1 MAENAERKRS
11 RFSDTAG
18 EDDVPTTKKNRWDS
32 EEPSIPSGF
41 SAAPPPPPPSAFS
54 AAPPPPPPP
63 VHDFEAA
70 SGTGAM
76 TNDAMDKA
84 KQAMAISK
92 QIQEQIRNMQLFTG
106 AQGQAGS
113 QTFKPAPLLLDDKG
127 RQIDE
132 SGKVIENK
140 KESLATIKAN
150 IRTKK
155 VTLKVSAAPKLIQD
169 NDKNPH
175 YDPRMRVKN
184 VDRKKRKWS
193 FVEAGKF
200 IKQAENAR
208 AKAAE
213 KEFSKGYEGKS
224 SLPLPLGPLFDEQKV
239 NMARKKALLDIVP
252 DCEWWDIGLLT
263 QKSYRD
269 LHMTDQFANEQRIN
283 FAKIKHLVEHPV
295 LIHAPLE
302 KFEDVQMPL
311 FLTKQEKKRLR
322 KRNRFEAE
330 KEKQDKIRLGLM
342 PAPPPKV
349 KMSNLM
355 RVLGSTAVSDPSKME
370 AEVRKAATERR
381 REHEERNEQ
390 RKLTPEEKRE
400 KLKAK
405 IAADKSTEVQVALF
419 KVTYMSKQNKW
430 KIDMNA
436 QQLFLSG
443 IALLNDEMNLV
454 VAEGGSKMIK
464 KFIRL
469 MEHRLDWNKV
479 EDDEAEG
486 EDSEEETEKKPDVK
500 KCDLVWKGVTKS
512 AAFKSFKFESSKT
525 ETAAR
530 KFLQQ
535 RGVGHYW
542 DMCKNHGT
550 CVV

>member
-1 MAENAERKRS
+1 
-11 RFSDTAG
+11 
-18 EDDVPTTKKNRWDS
+18 V
-32 EEPSIPSGF
+32 
-41 SAAPPPPPPSAFS
+41 
-54 AAPPPPPPP
+54 
-63 VHDFEAA
+63 
-70 SGTGAM
+70 
-76 TNDAMDKA
+76 
-84 KQAMAISK
+84 
-92 QIQEQIRNMQLFTG
+92 
-106 AQGQAGS
+106 
-113 QTFKPAPLLLDDKG
+113 QTFKPAPLLLDSQG

-132 SGKVIENK
+132 AGKVLESK

-155 VTLKVSAAPKLIQD
+155 VTLKVQQAPKLIQD

-200 IKQAENAR
+200 IKQAENLR

-213 KEFSKGYEGKS
+213 KEFSKSYEGKS
-224 SLPLPLGPLFDEQKV
+224 ASLPLPLGPLFDEKKV
-239 NMARKKALLDIVP
+239 ALARKKALLDEVP
-252 DCEWWDIGLLT
+252 HCEWWDIGLLKD
-263 QKSYRD
+263 KSYRNLEAVGND
-269 LHMTDQFANEQRIN
+269 DRIN
-283 FAKIKHLVEHPV
+283 LEKIKHLVEHPV
-295 LIHAPLE
+295 LVHAPLE

-370 AEVRKAATERR
+370 AEVRKAASERK

-400 KLKAK
+400 KLKSK
-405 IAADKSTEVQVALF
+405 IAQDKSTETQVALF
-419 KVTYMSKQNKW
+419 KVSNMSKQNKW

-436 QQLFLSG
+436 QQMFLTG

-464 KFIRL
+464 KFSRL
-469 MEHRLDWNKV
+469 MEHRLDWTKV
-479 EDDEAEG
+479 EDDDAEMDG
-486 EDSEEETEKKPDVK
+486 DSDAEETEKKPEGK
-500 KCDLVWKGVTKS
+500 ACELVWKGVAKQ
-512 AAFKSFKFESSKT
+512 AAFKNFKFETSKT

-542 DMCKNHGT
+542 DMCKNHGSCT
-550 CVV
+550 V